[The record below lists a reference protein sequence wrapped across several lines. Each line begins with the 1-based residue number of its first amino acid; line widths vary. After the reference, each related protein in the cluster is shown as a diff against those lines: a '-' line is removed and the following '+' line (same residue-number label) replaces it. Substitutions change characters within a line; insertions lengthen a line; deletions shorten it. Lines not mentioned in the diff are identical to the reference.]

1 MKRGAG
7 ILIDRAAKESQ
18 SLMVLK
24 MIINAG
30 PEGISHNLMQFSCMR
45 YAVKL
50 IVGEIANPIIFDVDY
65 RDPCVYGGAP
75 PLPPLLLPP
84 LLPPPPPPLLLHA
97 SYYCY
102 IAERVHT
109 AKNTA
114 CVCSQVRTQ

>member
-50 IVGEIANPIIFDVDY
+50 IVGAPANPIIFDVDY
-65 RDPCVYGGAP
+65 RDPCAYGGAP
-75 PLPPLLLPP
+75 P
-84 LLPPPPPPLLLHA
+84 LPPPPPPLLLHA